1 MVSKKFSFDVWDT
14 FTDVIQA
21 IYHLLVE
28 FSQGEFEH
36 VASKLSMDYYNSISE
51 MLLEIKMDPIKYPEY
66 ELVRATL
73 SKSFIGLF
81 QARNLYLEYLE
92 QKNVAEA
99 LKSKAEI
106 LDNIE
111 LLKEYIQNNMNQ
123 NTMADIFPPA
133 NITTLPV
140 IIKPEY
146 LEYIRLYGFPENALF
161 DTDKLADIL
170 MRLGI
175 PDHYSEYSHQ
185 DSSGS
190 VPDVENRY
198 QLQKELVE
206 SIEFDFS
213 GVPLVLGK
221 DALTVNSTGQDI
233 LDYYGIRGHA
243 DASSGVYDA
252 SGGWHRNAR
261 FHTGGMDD
269 CGTDNDYSKE
279 PYYTW

>member
-1 MVSKKFSFDVWDT
+1 
-14 FTDVIQA
+14 
-21 IYHLLVE
+21 
-28 FSQGEFEH
+28 
-36 VASKLSMDYYNSISE
+36 
-51 MLLEIKMDPIKYPEY
+51 MLLEVKMDPLCHPEY

-92 QKNVAEA
+92 QKNIAEA

-123 NTMADIFPPA
+123 NTMADIFPAA
-133 NITTLPV
+133 NITTFPV

-146 LEYIRLYGFPENALF
+146 IEYIQLYGFPENALF

-175 PDHYSEYSHQ
+175 PDHYSEYSQ

-190 VPDVENRY
+190 VSDPDTRC

-213 GVPLVLGK
+213 GMPLVLGK
-221 DALTVNSTGQDI
+221 APLTVNSTGQEI
-233 LDYYGIRGHA
+233 LDFYGMHGHG
-243 DASSGVYDA
+243 DVSGAYDV
-252 SGGWHRNAR
+252 SGRWHPNPR
-261 FHTGGMDD
+261 FHGGGGTGD
-269 CGTDNDYSKE
+269 CGTDDDYSKE
-279 PYYTW
+279 PYYTWK